1 MVRGFELRSAFARTS
16 DFMGE
21 HSLETLQTRYDDLR
35 TETSFEG
42 WRQLSKDVLT
52 ALVEQQGLV
61 IALQRRALAVHRGK
75 SEEQQALRARAQDA
89 FEVVQRLHQ
98 LRRRIHALIADY
110 RQAASDAFPFALAAR
125 A

>member
-1 MVRGFELRSAFARTS
+1 MR
-16 DFMGE
+16 E
-21 HSLETLQTRYDDLR
+21 HTVESLQARYDGLR

-61 IALQRRALAVHRGK
+61 IALQRRALAIHRGK
-75 SEEQQALRARAQDA
+75 REEHQLLRNRAQAA
-89 FEVVQRLHQ
+89 FDVVQRLHQ
-98 LRRRIHALIADY
+98 LRRRIHALVAESRPLDVPL
-110 RQAASDAFPFALAAR
+110 AFVAR